1 MPVAAEKLDA
11 GKLDEGDAR
20 RLEAQA
26 PDKQLPEASADADR
40 YIPPLP
46 RVSIQVFC
54 ETSQAN
60 SAFSE
65 AAADRRAS
73 RAHMTVQMGGIT
85 AAREFY
91 VEAATPNVIVVESTA
106 DGNGL
111 LGHLD
116 RLAEVCD
123 PGTRVVVIGHAND
136 IGLYRELMHKGVS
149 EYLLAP
155 VDAILALSTLSSLFD
170 VPGTDPLG
178 RTVAFVGAKGG
189 VGSSSVAHNVAW
201 AISQELVSDVV
212 IADLD
217 LAFGTAGLDFN
228 QDPPQGMA
236 EAVFARERLD
246 ENYLD
251 RLFSKCTDHLSLITA
266 PSTLDKEYDL
276 PGNSMEPVIELIR
289 KTVPTVILDVPH
301 VWTAWAKATL
311 LGADDVVIT
320 AVPDLANLRNAKNL
334 IDMLKQAR
342 PNDRP
347 PIVVLN
353 QVGVPKKPEISEK
366 DFGAALELQPF
377 TTIGF
382 DPVLF
387 ANASNNGQMI
397 AEIQGNA
404 KPVEAFRALAE
415 VLTGRS
421 ELRKGKRSALGPLLE
436 RLSLKKK
443 N

>member
-1 MPVAAEKLDA
+1 
-11 GKLDEGDAR
+11 
-20 RLEAQA
+20 
-26 PDKQLPEASADADR
+26 
-40 YIPPLP
+40 
-46 RVSIQVFC
+46 
-54 ETSQAN
+54 
-60 SAFSE
+60 
-65 AAADRRAS
+65 
-73 RAHMTVQMGGIT
+73 
-85 AAREFY
+85 
-91 VEAATPNVIVVESTA
+91 
-106 DGNGL
+106 
-111 LGHLD
+111 
-116 RLAEVCD
+116 
-123 PGTRVVVIGHAND
+123 
-136 IGLYRELMHKGVS
+136 MHKGVS

-155 VDAILALSTLSSLFD
+155 VDAILALTTLSSLFD

-178 RTVAFVGAKGG
+178 RTIAFVGAKGG

-201 AISQELVSDVV
+201 AISQDLVSDVV

-236 EAVFARERLD
+236 EAVFAGERLD

-266 PSTLDKEYDL
+266 PSTLEKEYDL
-276 PGNSMEPVIELIR
+276 PRDSMEQVIELIR
-289 KTVPTVILDVPH
+289 KTVPTVVLDVPH
-301 VWTAWAKATL
+301 VWTAWSKATL

-334 IDMLKQAR
+334 IDLLKQAR

-347 PIVVLN
+347 PIVLLN

-377 TTIGF
+377 ATIGF

-397 AEIQGNA
+397 AELGTSHTYVWGGDTEHGDTVGVGVLGA
-404 KPVEAFRALAE
+404 TMRPAPEARAFRFERVLRAEPWETGVSAPLTLPYANVQDVDSLFATNGKDLRDTHNVYALPANPGSDA
-415 VLTGRS
+415 VLLTVGSPADRTDV
-421 ELRKGKRSALGPLLE
+421 RDIRITT
-436 RLSLKKK
+436 LSC
-443 N
+443 

>member
-1 MPVAAEKLDA
+1 MSVAAEKLNEPA
-11 GKLDEGDAR
+11 PVDEGQPGA
-20 RLEAQA
+20 AG
-26 PDKQLPEASADADR
+26 SADQ

-54 ETSQAN
+54 ETPDS
-60 SAFSE
+60 SKAFSD

-91 VEAATPNVIVVESTA
+91 VNAATPNVIVVESRA
-106 DGNGL
+106 DGDAL
-111 LGHLD
+111 LGQLD
-116 RLAEVCD
+116 TLADVCD

-136 IGLYRELMHKGVS
+136 IGLYRELMHRGVS

-155 VDAILALSTLSSLFD
+155 VDALLALQTLSSLFD

-178 RTVAFVGAKGG
+178 RTIAFVGAKGG
-189 VGSSSVAHNVAW
+189 VGSSTIAHNVAW
-201 AISQELVSDVV
+201 AIAQQLVSDVV

-236 EAVFARERLD
+236 EAVFARDRLD

-251 RLFSKCTDHLSLITA
+251 RLYSKCTDHLSLITA
-266 PSTLDKEYDL
+266 PATLDKEYDL
-276 PGNSMEPVIELIR
+276 PGDSMEQVIELIR
-289 KTVPTVILDVPH
+289 KSVPTVILDVPH
-301 VWTAWAKATL
+301 VWTAWSKATL
-311 LGADDVVIT
+311 LAADDVVIT
-320 AVPDLANLRNAKNL
+320 AMPDLANLRNAKNL
-334 IDMLKQAR
+334 IDTLKQAR

-347 PIVVLN
+347 PLVLLN

-366 DFGAALELQPF
+366 DFGSALEIQPF
-377 TTIGF
+377 TTISY

-387 ANASNNGQMI
+387 ANAANNGQMI
-397 AEIQGNA
+397 AETQGNA
-404 KPVEAFRALAE
+404 KPVEIFQTLAE
-415 VLTGRS
+415 VLTGRA
-421 ELRKGKRSALGPLLE
+421 EMRKSRRSPLGPLLE
-436 RLSLKKK
+436 KLSRKKK
-443 N
+443 

>member
-1 MPVAAEKLDA
+1 MSVAVEKPAETEPEAESPVAAGESDH
-11 GKLDEGDAR
+11 
-20 RLEAQA
+20 
-26 PDKQLPEASADADR
+26 

-54 ETSQAN
+54 ETPETNA
-60 SAFSE
+60 AFSE
-65 AAADRRAS
+65 AASDRRAS
-73 RAHMTVQMGGIT
+73 RAHMTVQMGGLA

-91 VEAATPNVIVVESTA
+91 VNAATPNVVVVESTA
-106 DGNGL
+106 GADGL
-111 LGHLD
+111 LEQLD
-116 RLAEVCD
+116 RLADVCD
-123 PGTRVVVIGHAND
+123 AGTRVVVIGHSND

-149 EYLLAP
+149 DYVLAP
-155 VDAILALSTLSSLFD
+155 IDPVLALTTLSALFD

-189 VGSSSVAHNVAW
+189 VGSSTIAHNVAW
-201 AISQELVSDVV
+201 AISQELISDVV

-276 PGNSMEPVIELIR
+276 PGDSMEPVIELIR
-289 KTVPTVILDVPH
+289 KTVPTVVLDVPH
-301 VWTAWAKATL
+301 LWTTWAKATL
-311 LGADDVVIT
+311 LGADEIVIT
-320 AVPDLANLRNAKNL
+320 AMPDLANLRNAKNL
-334 IDMLKQAR
+334 VDMLKQAR

-347 PIVVLN
+347 PIVLLN
-353 QVGVPKKPEISEK
+353 QVSVPKKPEISEK
-366 DFGAALELQPF
+366 DFASALELETF
-377 TTIGF
+377 ATISF

-387 ANASNNGQMI
+387 ANAANNGQMI
-397 AEIQGNA
+397 AETQANA
-404 KPVEAFRALAE
+404 KPVETFSTLAE
-415 VLTGRS
+415 TLTGRS
-421 ELRKGKRSALGPLLE
+421 EVRKSKRSPLGPLLE
-436 RLSLKKK
+436 KFTRKKK
-443 N
+443 S